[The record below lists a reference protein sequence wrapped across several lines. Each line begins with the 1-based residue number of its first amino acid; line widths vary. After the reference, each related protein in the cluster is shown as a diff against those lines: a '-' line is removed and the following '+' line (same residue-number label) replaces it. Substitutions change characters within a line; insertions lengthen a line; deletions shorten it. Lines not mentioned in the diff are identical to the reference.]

1 MDGTLGAQR
10 ARDVTW
16 MWPESDKGDQL
27 LEDLGT
33 SKKTCKGGAWW
44 AGMPPYSRIRKR
56 LV

>member
-16 MWPESDKGDQL
+16 MWPESDKEDQL
-27 LEDLGT
+27 LENLGT

-44 AGMPPYSRIRKR
+44 AGTPPYSRIRKR